1 MAEHLLAT
9 TSDMM
14 FFFSFLQINQICR
27 QKQFIWWS
35 NSALRKGIHK
45 TVQFCVIMEIRPKS
59 HSPSS
64 YYDPFKEKEDDLQ
77 RAPSLFVKITNFN
90 FNYIKDY

>member
-1 MAEHLLAT
+1 
-9 TSDMM
+9 
-14 FFFSFLQINQICR
+14 
-27 QKQFIWWS
+27 
-35 NSALRKGIHK
+35 
-45 TVQFCVIMEIRPKS
+45 MEIRPKF

-64 YYDPFKEKEDDLQ
+64 YYGPFKEKEDDLQ

>member
-1 MAEHLLAT
+1 
-9 TSDMM
+9 
-14 FFFSFLQINQICR
+14 
-27 QKQFIWWS
+27 
-35 NSALRKGIHK
+35 
-45 TVQFCVIMEIRPKS
+45 MEIRPKF
-59 HSPSS
+59 HSLSS